1 MDWNYIYQV
10 QLNGCIQEGIKEDS
24 KGRHLNIS
32 EILYLF
38 SKKNKIIGAS
48 MQFISTFTYF
58 EWYLCGCCR
67 TFCSV
72 LCVCFIKKSIIP
84 NKSCLFLTQI
94 LLYLD
99 WFPFYQYMTH
109 TIILE

>member
-32 EILYLF
+32 EILYSLR
-38 SKKNKIIGAS
+38 KIIEAN

-84 NKSCLFLTQI
+84 NKRCLFLTQI